1 MSALGILAALAD
13 LKCRVPRDYSV
24 VGFDNILH
32 ASMPQ
37 IGLTTVEHS
46 SVLKGQA
53 AVEMIYRKNQRREK
67 QTSGKYTM
75 RAEYEPHL
83 IVRGSSGPAPV

>member
-1 MSALGILAALAD
+1 MSALGILAALTD

-53 AVEMIYRKNQRREK
+53 AVEIIYRKNQRRDR
-67 QTSGKYTM
+67 QVSGKYTM

-83 IVRGSSGPAPV
+83 IIRDSSGPAPV